1 MNVRIH
7 SGLVCVVRN
16 DSPLA
21 QRDSV
26 GPEDVAGLPQ
36 VVSLS
41 PGARRRGVA
50 AQASLPATDE
60 GHTTRC
66 ANSSEAYAL
75 VDAGYGYALV
85 PSMYSMPDP
94 FHKVLTWQGRARA
107 WYGAYHR
114 ADDRGWAVT
123 AFLGA
128 ARQAYGQED
137 FGDQRWVDRWH
148 SLIQ

>member
-1 MNVRIH
+1 M
-7 SGLVCVVRN
+7 
-16 DSPLA
+16 
-21 QRDSV
+21 
-26 GPEDVAGLPQ
+26 AGLTQ

-66 ANSSEAYAL
+66 ATSLEAYAL

-94 FHKVLTWQGRARA
+94 FHKVLA
-107 WYGAYHR
+107 
-114 ADDRGWAVT
+114 
-123 AFLGA
+123 
-128 ARQAYGQED
+128 
-137 FGDQRWVDRWH
+137 
-148 SLIQ
+148 